1 MITGNKTFIILFEHE
16 LRAAANALDA
26 LYKES
31 IAEVP
36 TMDDEASQALLRDTL
51 NACKIALH
59 GIAEMPH
66 GHILIASTSEMFGHR
81 ETPEQQR

>member
-1 MITGNKTFIILFEHE
+1 MMTGNKTFIILFDHE

-26 LYKES
+26 LYNEYT
-31 IAEVP
+31 ADVP
-36 TMDDEASQALLRDTL
+36 TMDEDALQALLRDTL

-66 GHILIASTSEMFGHR
+66 GHILIASTSEMFGHS
-81 ETPEQQR
+81 EKPEQQR